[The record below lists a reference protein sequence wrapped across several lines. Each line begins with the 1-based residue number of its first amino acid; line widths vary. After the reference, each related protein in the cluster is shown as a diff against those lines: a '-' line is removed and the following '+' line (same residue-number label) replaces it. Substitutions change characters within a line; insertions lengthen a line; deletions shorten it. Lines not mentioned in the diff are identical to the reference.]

1 MTPERLDRSFFTRPT
16 EQVAEELVGCALF
29 RRTADGLVGGV
40 VVETEAYGGPED
52 LASHAAIYPR
62 SRATIM
68 GSQPG
73 TAYVYRS
80 YGVHSCFNVVS
91 KLVDGVGAVLIRALE
106 PTTGLDLMRL
116 RRGGRAE
123 TDLCRGPG
131 RLCQAFAITTSDA
144 YTDVVASDD
153 LWFEPRGAPPIVSRS
168 TRVGITRAVS
178 TPWRFFVDGSRF
190 VSSGRTTPR

>member
-1 MTPERLDRSFFTRPT
+1 MPERLDRAFFTRPT

-29 RRTADGLVGGV
+29 RWTADGLVGGV

-62 SRATIM
+62 SRTTIM

-80 YGVHSCFNVVS
+80 YGIHHCFNVVS
-91 KLVDGVGAVLIRALE
+91 KLVDGIGAVLIRAVE
-106 PTTGLDLMRL
+106 PSIGMDLMCL
-116 RRGGRAE
+116 RRGAKTE
-123 TDLCRGPG
+123 ADLCRGPG
-131 RLCQAFAITTSDA
+131 CLCQAFAITTADA
-144 YTDVVASDD
+144 YKDVVASGD
-153 LWFEPRGAPPIVSRS
+153 LWFEPRAATPVVSRS
-168 TRVGITRAVS
+168 TRVGITRAVD

-190 VSSGRTTPR
+190 VSASRTTSP

>member
-1 MTPERLDRSFFTRPT
+1 MTPERLDRAFFTRPT
-16 EQVAEELVGCALF
+16 DQVAEELVGCALF

-106 PTTGLDLMRL
+106 PTTGLDLMRF
-116 RRGGRAE
+116 RRGERAE

-190 VSSGRTTPR
+190 VSAGRTTPR